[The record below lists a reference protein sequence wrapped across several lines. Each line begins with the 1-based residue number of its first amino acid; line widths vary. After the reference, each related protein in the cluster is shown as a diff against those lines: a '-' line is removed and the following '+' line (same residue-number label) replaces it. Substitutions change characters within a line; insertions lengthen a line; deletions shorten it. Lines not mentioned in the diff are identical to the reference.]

1 MRRHPSKAL
10 APYQSDRCRA
20 TSPEVSFPASPPT
33 CGSGHK
39 QMLAAVRFYED
50 SFVKPLR
57 SRHRTSWASHE
68 GT

>member
-1 MRRHPSKAL
+1 MRRHPSKVL

-39 QMLAAVRFYED
+39 QMLAAVRFPRTQRPVTREY
-50 SFVKPLR
+50 PPM
-57 SRHRTSWASHE
+57 HRESKLN
-68 GT
+68 